1 MAIFLSL
8 VLPQPEAVTL
18 PDSDP
23 ARAWPPLMSFPRP
36 RKEENVSN
44 VSDRAAA
51 RFNQQIESADR

>member
-1 MAIFLSL
+1 
-8 VLPQPEAVTL
+8 
-18 PDSDP
+18 
-23 ARAWPPLMSFPRP
+23 MSFPRP